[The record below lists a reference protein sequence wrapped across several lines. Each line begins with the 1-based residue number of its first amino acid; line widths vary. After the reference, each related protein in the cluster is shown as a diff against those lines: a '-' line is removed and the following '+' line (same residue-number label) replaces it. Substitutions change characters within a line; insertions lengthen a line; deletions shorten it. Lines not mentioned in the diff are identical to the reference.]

1 MFGDYLL
8 NGSGE
13 EEDCAGMRELQPK
26 ERAIRIIKNV
36 IKKYDGIFDPT
47 ADFDARMMAEHIV
60 KNLISSGL
68 LEAKE

>member
-1 MFGDYLL
+1 MK
-8 NGSGE
+8 
-13 EEDCAGMRELQPK
+13 ELEPK

-60 KNLISSGL
+60 KNLITSGL
-68 LEAKE
+68 LEAKV